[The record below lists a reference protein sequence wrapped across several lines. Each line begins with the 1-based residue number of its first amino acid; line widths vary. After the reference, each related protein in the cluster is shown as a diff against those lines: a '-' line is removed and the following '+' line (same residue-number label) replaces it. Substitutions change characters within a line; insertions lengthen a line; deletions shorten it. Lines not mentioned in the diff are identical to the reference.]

1 MGRAFLLFFI
11 QFTVSIVSF
20 AQQRVLDSVVVSA
33 TFIPQKDYTTGRN
46 IITLRGAD
54 FNKLPVSSIDEW
66 LRYVPG
72 VEVQQRGP
80 QGAQSDIII
89 RGGTF
94 QQVLVVI
101 DGIRLNDPLTG
112 HFSTY
117 IPLHPEDIEKIEVI
131 KGAAAAVY
139 GADAIGGVVNII
151 TKLGSS
157 QTDST
162 PLSISGRLQW
172 GDQSLVNR
180 QFRVAGKI
188 GKGRF
193 SVAEMKNKAAGY
205 PLRGTNGFF
214 DNQTISV
221 AYAGKIANN
230 WQLQLRY
237 AKDSRDFNAQNFYT
251 PFLSDTARE
260 KVVSDWLRV
269 GVVRSSSQSTFT
281 VEGSY
286 KILRD
291 QFQFNPSGSPN
302 LNTTELYIA
311 QTKLSHTIN
320 QHNSLVTGIQYFHKK
335 IISNDRGNHSLG
347 HAGGYLILSHQP
359 LPRLHINESVRLDWD
374 ESYGWQLLPQLNA
387 AYSTGSFTGRA
398 SVGKGIR
405 DADFTERYN
414 NYNKVLVTAGNIGN
428 PQLQPEKSWNYE
440 AGFDYRLS
448 RKMKISF
455 TGFFRSQQNLIDWT
469 PTPYAQM
476 PRKTNLVNT
485 GNYALATNLWQ
496 VSTKGLELDF
506 QYVKKMG
513 KNQQLTLLSGL
524 VWMESL
530 SNEQT
535 PSFYLSSHA
544 RFLWNTQLIWRMGAF
559 EMAVTSV
566 YKERNTQQ
574 AKAIKAAITPSYFLL
589 NSRIS
594 FFTYQQKL
602 SLQLDCTN
610 ITNTKYSDLLG
621 AAMPGRW
628 ASAGLYLKL

>member
-1 MGRAFLLFFI
+1 MGRAVLLFFI

-46 IITLRGAD
+46 IITVRGTD

-117 IPLHPEDIEKIEVI
+117 IPLHPEDIEKIEII

-151 TKLGSS
+151 TKLGNA

-172 GDQSLVNR
+172 GDQSLLNR

-205 PLRGTNGFF
+205 TLRGTNGFF

-221 AYAGKIANN
+221 AYAGKFANS

-269 GVVRSSSQSTFT
+269 GIVRSSSQSTFT

-374 ESYGWQLLPQLNA
+374 ESYGWQMLPQLNA

-414 NYNKVLVTAGNIGN
+414 NYNKVVVTAGNIGN

-440 AGFDYRLS
+440 AGIDYRLS

-455 TGFFRSQQNLIDWT
+455 TSFFRSQQNLIDWT

-476 PRKTNLVNT
+476 PRKTNLVTT

-506 QYVKKMG
+506 QYVKKMQN
-513 KNQQLTLLSGL
+513 NQQLTLLSGL

-530 SNEQT
+530 SNEQI

-544 RFLWNTQLIWRMGAF
+544 RFLWNAQVIWRVGAF
-559 EMAVTSV
+559 EMAVTAV

-574 AKAIKAAITPSYFLL
+574 AAAIRASITPSYFLL
-589 NSRIS
+589 NSRIA
-594 FFTYQQKL
+594 FNTFHQKL
-602 SLQLDCTN
+602 YVQFDCTN
-610 ITNTKYSDLLG
+610 ITNTQYSDLLG
-621 AAMPGRW
+621 ATMPGRW
-628 ASAGLYLKL
+628 ASGGLYLKF

>member
-1 MGRAFLLFFI
+1 
-11 QFTVSIVSF
+11 
-20 AQQRVLDSVVVSA
+20 VVSA

-80 QGAQSDIII
+80 QGTQSDIII

-117 IPLHPEDIEKIEVI
+117 IPLHPEDIEKIEII

-151 TKLGSS
+151 TKLGTA
-157 QTDST
+157 QTDSI

-188 GKGRF
+188 GRGRF

-205 PLRGTNGFF
+205 TLRGTNGFF
-214 DNQTISV
+214 DNQTISI
-221 AYAGKIANN
+221 AYAGKIANS

-269 GVVRSSSQSTFT
+269 GIVRSSSRSTFT

-291 QFQFNPSGSPN
+291 QFQFNPSGFPN

-311 QTKLSHTIN
+311 QTKLSHTLN

-414 NYNKVLVTAGNIGN
+414 NYNKALVTAGNIGN

-469 PTPYAQM
+469 PTSYAQM

-506 QYVKKMG
+506 QYVKKMRN
-513 KNQQLTLLSGL
+513 NQQLTLLSGL

-530 SNEQT
+530 SNEQI

-544 RFLWNTQLIWRMGAF
+544 RFLWNAQVIWRVGAF
-559 EMAVTSV
+559 EMAVTAV

-574 AKAIKAAITPSYFLL
+574 AAAIRASITPSYFLL
-589 NSRIS
+589 NSRIA
-594 FFTYQQKL
+594 FNTFHQKL
-602 SLQLDCTN
+602 SLQFDCTN
-610 ITNTKYSDLLG
+610 ITNTLYSDLLG
-621 AAMPGRW
+621 ATMPGRW
-628 ASAGLYLKL
+628 ASAGLYFKM

>member
-1 MGRAFLLFFI
+1 MGRAVLLFFI
-11 QFTVSIVSF
+11 QFTVSIVSL
-20 AQQRVLDSVVVSA
+20 AQQRALDSVVVSA

-46 IITLRGAD
+46 IITLRWAD

-80 QGAQSDIII
+80 QGTQSDIII

-117 IPLHPEDIEKIEVI
+117 IPLHPEDIEKIEII

-151 TKLGSS
+151 TKLGNA
-157 QTDST
+157 QTDSI

-172 GDQSLVNR
+172 GDQSLLNR

-188 GKGRF
+188 GRGRF

-205 PLRGTNGFF
+205 TLRGTNGFF

-221 AYAGKIANN
+221 AYAGKIANS

-269 GVVRSSSQSTFT
+269 GIVRSSSQSTFT

-311 QTKLSHTIN
+311 QTKLSHTLN

-359 LPRLHINESVRLDWD
+359 LPRLHINESIRLDWD

-506 QYVKKMG
+506 QYVKKMQ

-530 SNEQT
+530 SNEQI

-544 RFLWNTQLIWRMGAF
+544 RFLWNAQVIWRVGAF
-559 EMAVTSV
+559 EMAVTAV

-574 AKAIKAAITPSYFLL
+574 AAAIRASITPSYFLL
-589 NSRIS
+589 NSRIA
-594 FFTYQQKL
+594 FNTFHQKL
-602 SLQLDCTN
+602 SLQFDCTN
-610 ITNTKYSDLLG
+610 ITNTQYSDLLG
-621 AAMPGRW
+621 ATMPGRW
-628 ASAGLYLKL
+628 ASAGLYFKM